1 MVVGIWNLEWL
12 NSNSQRSYPLVE
24 TASKVDTT
32 GTFTIPDSLILGLYF
47 PIHAG
52 LVAFPERFY
61 IKSVSVF
68 STGLNVV
75 LGYWDNVSGIAVA
88 STTIAFSSHSEYKTY
103 SLIGEGDFLDCAG
116 KIVIGKLDEL
126 SSLPAGAYD
135 FTYSAANVDSDAIRL
150 MLRGVSSISLVN
162 GTSVTKRLQGDIAF
176 VAGSNMSLTS
186 STIGGVT
193 SITFNAIKGAGL
205 TINCNCEDDNDIG
218 SCIRTINGVT
228 PTNGGDVSLVGDA
241 CLSITSIANGL
252 QFTDTCSKP
261 CCGCTELEAVTTD
274 LVRFGE
280 AATGLTNFLN
290 RLEGSVNRMNLT
302 VLGSRIGDSG
312 SCLGG

>member
-24 TASKVDTT
+24 NASKVDTT

-61 IKSVSVF
+61 IRSLSVF
-68 STGLNVV
+68 STGLNIV
-75 LGYWDNVSGIAVA
+75 LGYWDNALGITVA
-88 STTIAFSSHSEYKTY
+88 SATIAFSSHSEYKTY
-103 SLIGEGDFLDCAG
+103 SLIGEGSFLDCAG
-116 KIVIGKLDEL
+116 KIVLGKLDEL
-126 SSLPAGAYD
+126 NSLPAGSYD
-135 FTYSAANVDSDAIRL
+135 FNYGSTNVDSDSIRL
-150 MLRGVSSISLVN
+150 MLRGVSSISLTN
-162 GTSVTKRLQGDIAF
+162 GSTTTKRLQGDIAF
-176 VAGSNMSLTS
+176 IAGSNMLLES
-186 STIGGVT
+186 STVNGIT
-193 SITFNAIKGAGL
+193 SITFNAIKGEGL
-205 TINCNCEDDNDIG
+205 TVNCDCEDDDDIS
-218 SCIRTINGVT
+218 SCIRTINGTV
-228 PTNGGDVSLVGDA
+228 PTDGGDLSFIGDS
-241 CLSITSIANGL
+241 CLSITAIANGL
-252 QFTDTCSKP
+252 QLTDNCSKP

-280 AATGLTNFLN
+280 SATSLTNFLN

-312 SCLGG
+312 SCL

>member
-32 GTFTIPDSLILGLYF
+32 GTFTVPDSLILGLYF

-61 IKSVSVF
+61 IRSLSVF
-68 STGLNVV
+68 STGLNIV
-75 LGYWDNVSGIAVA
+75 LGYWDNVSGITVA
-88 STTIAFSSHSEYKTY
+88 SATIAFSSHSEYKTY

-116 KIVIGKLDEL
+116 KIVLGKLDEL
-126 SSLPAGAYD
+126 GSLPAGAYD
-135 FTYSAANVDSDAIRL
+135 FTYSATNVDSDAIRL

-162 GTSVTKRLQGDIAF
+162 GTTTTKRLQGDIAF
-176 VAGSNMSLTS
+176 VAGSNMLLESATVN
-186 STIGGVT
+186 GVT
-193 SITFNAIKGAGL
+193 SITFNAIKGEGL
-205 TINCNCEDDNDIG
+205 TVDCDCEDDDDIP
-218 SCIRTINGVT
+218 SCIRTINGT
-228 PTNGGDVSLVGDA
+228 PPTDGGDLSFVGDS
-241 CLSITSIANGL
+241 CLSITTIANGL
-252 QFTDTCSKP
+252 QLTDTCSKP

-280 AATGLTNFLN
+280 SATSLTNFLN

-312 SCLGG
+312 SCL

>member
-61 IKSVSVF
+61 IKSISVF

-75 LGYWDNVSGIAVA
+75 LGYWDSASGITVA

-103 SLIGEGDFLDCAG
+103 SLIGEDVFSDCIG
-116 KIVIGKLDEL
+116 KIVLGKLDEL
-126 SSLPAGAYD
+126 NSLPAGSYD
-135 FTYSAANVDSDAIRL
+135 FNYGNTNVDSDSIRL

-176 VAGSNMSLTS
+176 VAGSNMSLAS
-186 STIGGVT
+186 STVDGVT
-193 SITFNAIKGAGL
+193 SITFNAIKGEGL
-205 TINCNCEDDNDIG
+205 TIDCDCEDDNDIG
-218 SCIRTINGVT
+218 GCVRTING
-228 PTNGGDVSLVGDA
+228 TNPAGGGNVSLIGDA
-241 CLSITSIANGL
+241 CLSITAIANGL
-252 QFTDTCSKP
+252 QFIDSCSKP
-261 CCGCTELEAVTTD
+261 CCGCTELEAVTND

-280 AATGLTNFLN
+280 AATSLTNFLN

-302 VLGSRIGDSG
+302 VLGSRIGDNG
-312 SCLGG
+312 SCL